1 MQAAETY
8 QPHMGIMRMSS
19 EMFMKCLQAMETAT
33 LENKRH

>member
-8 QPHMGIMRMSS
+8 QPHMGIMTMIP
-19 EMFMKCLQAMETAT
+19 EMFGTCLQAMETAT